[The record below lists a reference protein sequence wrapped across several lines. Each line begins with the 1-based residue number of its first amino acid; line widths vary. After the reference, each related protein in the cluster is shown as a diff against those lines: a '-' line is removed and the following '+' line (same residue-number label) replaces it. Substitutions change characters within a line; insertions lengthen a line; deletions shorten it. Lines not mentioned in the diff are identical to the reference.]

1 MVPALWGFLFAKVRL
16 QQYGVSLIFISVGVI
31 VRHDP
36 GWIPNSGDD
45 DNYEED
51 EDEDDFDEDPPE
63 EDPDFF

>member
-1 MVPALWGFLFAKVRL
+1 M